1 MRKNP
6 TNGELSGYYRLL
18 ESYRDSYGEIRKKTI
33 LTPGFLDDLSGDEL
47 NLIQTLL
54 NQKIAGVQ
62 SNLFSEFD
70 SEKVQSYVNRF
81 YEQMILEKK
90 IDCIIESKKNNE
102 DLVYEKSIEH
112 KNVREVGSEW
122 LGLQALQELKLEKF
136 LSERGWAESEINLA
150 LTQIISRAIY
160 PASELKTSKWIKEN
174 SAVCELTNYPV
185 EIITKDKLYN
195 SALKLYSIKD
205 ELEKFLSVK
214 TNELFDLQDKI
225 YLYDLTNTYFEGEK
239 RNSQLAKFGRSK
251 EKRSDAKL
259 VVLAMVVNTE
269 GFIKFS
275 SIYQGNMADSKTLSA
290 TIDSLR
296 ASTSATSNKAIIVMD
311 AGISTE
317 ENLKMVKE
325 KGYDYLC
332 VTRSKIKNYTTQNT
346 ETIKTVYD
354 KKQQEISLHK
364 VTVEDKS
371 DYFLKIRS
379 KEKAKKEQSMHG
391 KFKQRF
397 EDGLEGIKQSL
408 NKKHGVKKSEKVHQ
422 RIGRLRQKYPST
434 QKHYEIIVAINETNK
449 QATDI
454 KWNIKKQDEIT
465 ETQGVYFLRTSL
477 EIKEEET
484 IWKIYNTIR
493 EIEYTF
499 RVLKTDL
506 DLRPIYHKN
515 DDSTMAHLNLGL
527 LAYWLVN
534 TIRYQLKTKKINIA
548 WPEIVR
554 IANTQKSITTTAKN
568 ANEQSVRIKQCSEPE
583 AKLKEI
589 YEALNYKQRPFVR
602 RKSVG
607 LKPEPE
613 NQKKPIFQAF
623 QDG

>member
-6 TNGELSGYYRLL
+6 SNGELSGYYRLL
-18 ESYRDSYGEIRKKTI
+18 ESYRDAHGEIRKKTI

-54 NQKIAGVQ
+54 NQKIAGIQ

-70 SEKVQSYVNRF
+70 SEKVQLYVNRF
-81 YEQMILEKK
+81 YKQMILEKK
-90 IDCIIESKKNNE
+90 IDCILEGEKNNE
-102 DLVYEKSIEH
+102 KFIYEKSIEH
-112 KNVREVGSEW
+112 KNVREVGAEW
-122 LGLQALQELKLEKF
+122 LGLQTLQELQLDKF
-136 LSERGWAESEINLA
+136 LAEKGWTEPQINLA
-150 LTQIISRAIY
+150 ITQIISRAVY

-185 EIITKDKLYN
+185 EILTKDKLYN

-239 RNSQLAKFGRSK
+239 RNSLLAKFGRSK
-251 EKRSDAKL
+251 EKRTDAKL
-259 VVLAMVVNTE
+259 VVLALVVNTE
-269 GFIKFS
+269 GFIKYS
-275 SIYQGNMADSKTLSA
+275 SIYQGNMADCKTLSA
-290 TIDSLR
+290 TIDELR
-296 ASTSATSNKAIIVMD
+296 ASTSNTSSKAIVVID
-311 AGISTE
+311 AGIATE
-317 ENLKMVKE
+317 ENLEMLKE

-332 VTRSKIKNYTTQNT
+332 VTRNKIKKYITEDA

-354 KKQQEISLHK
+354 KKQQPISLHK
-364 VTVEDKS
+364 VTVKDKD
-371 DYFLKIRS
+371 DYFIKIKS
-379 KEKAKKEQSMHG
+379 NAKAQKEKSMHG
-391 KFKQRF
+391 KFKQSF
-397 EDGLEGIKQSL
+397 EEGLEGIKQSL
-408 NKKHGVKKSEKVHQ
+408 NKKHGVKKPEKVHQ
-422 RIGRLRQKYPST
+422 RIGRLKQKYSST
-434 QKHYEIIVAINETNK
+434 QKHYEITVAVNETNK

-454 KWNIKKQDEIT
+454 KWVIKKQDELT
-465 ETQGVYFLRTSL
+465 ENQGVYFLRTSL
-477 EIKEEET
+477 KIESEET

-506 DLRPIYHKN
+506 DLRPVYHKN
-515 DDSTMAHLNLGL
+515 DDSTMAHLHLGL

-534 TIRYQLKTKKINIA
+534 TIRYQLKAKEINIA

-554 IANTQKSITTTAKN
+554 IANTQKSVTTIAKN
-568 ANEQSVRIKQCSEPE
+568 ANEQLVRIKQCSEPE
-583 AKLKEI
+583 LKLKEI
-589 YEALNYKQRPFVR
+589 YEALNYNHRPYAR

-607 LKPEPE
+607 LKPD
-613 NQKKPIFQAF
+613 QKKTKMPCLQAF
-623 QDG
+623 RDG